1 MSLNI
6 SVVITT
12 YNRPDCLLE
21 ALNGVKSQLYSP
33 FEIIIIDDNSS
44 QTYESAMPT
53 INALGARYLRQNVSC
68 GANKARNLGIEE
80 ASGEVIAF
88 LDDDDIWL
96 PEYLTTLVGHYE
108 AGADGCEVD
117 GVLVEEHTTEQECL
131 DPYVDSDSTAEWIDT
146 CDIGVFCKRDSGDCK
161 PHGSQGFNHYSCYT

>member
-1 MSLNI
+1 MKI

-21 ALNGVKSQLYSP
+21 ALGGVTSQLYSP

-80 ASGEVIAF
+80 ASGDVIAF

-96 PEYLTTLVGHYE
+96 PEYLTTLVGHY
-108 AGADGCEVD
+108 
-117 GVLVEEHTTEQECL
+117 
-131 DPYVDSDSTAEWIDT
+131 
-146 CDIGVFCKRDSGDCK
+146 
-161 PHGSQGFNHYSCYT
+161 